1 MKKKSAN
8 QSKGNFEYLWVGKVL
23 GIKKLGVFPVH
34 LEILALKGPKLA
46 QMAKTLFRGL
56 EAKKRPLFHLVLD
69 PE

>member
-1 MKKKSAN
+1 MGSKVLGMKKK
-8 QSKGNFEYLWVGKVL
+8 VGVS
-23 GIKKLGVFPVH
+23 PAH

>member
-23 GIKKLGVFPVH
+23 GIKKKLGYSPAH

-56 EAKKRPLFHLVLD
+56 EAKKGHFST
-69 PE
+69 